1 MRRSLLAAVA
11 ILSAGMAASEAPP
24 KRLGTPELLAG
35 AVENTKAGAWARARL
50 VNEASKRADEL
61 IAALK
66 HEDDDVRVSAAW
78 ALRYAGK
85 QEKVIAALE
94 RALRDENFSVGRAAA
109 VSLNKFK
116 AADEPLRRLMR
127 DSDHAMRWRGMINV
141 EHLRLTA
148 LMEDV
153 ARLAVSDEV
162 DFVRA
167 ASAWTLRHGS
177 GAKVAEALVKCLAD
191 PHGWTRARARSSL
204 LGGKV
209 SAAVKRRGSPVRRR
223 VLGGLLKI
231 LETHR
236 GKTHATSGAV
246 SVLKELVIDRIGADP
261 ARWRKVV
268 SSLEGGE

>member
-1 MRRSLLAAVA
+1 MKRSLLAAMA
-11 ILSAGMAASEAPP
+11 LLSAGLAASEAPP
-24 KRLGTPELLAG
+24 KRLTTSELLAG
-35 AVENTKAGAWARARL
+35 AAENTKAGTWARARL
-50 VNEASKRADEL
+50 VNEAAKRADEL

-109 VSLNKFK
+109 VSLGKFK
-116 AADEPLRRLMR
+116 AAEEPLRKLMR

-141 EHLRLTA
+141 EHLALAA
-148 LMEDV
+148 LMDDV
-153 ARLAVSDEV
+153 ARLAVGDEV
-162 DFVRA
+162 DFIRA
-167 ASAWTLRHGS
+167 TSAWTLRHGS
-177 GAKVAEALVKCLAD
+177 GANVAEALVKCLAD
-191 PHGWTRARARSSL
+191 PHAWARARARNSL

-209 SAAVKRRGSPVRRR
+209 SAEVKRRGSPVRRR
-223 VLGGLLKI
+223 VLAGLLKI

-236 GKTHATSGAV
+236 GKTYATSEVV
-246 SVLKELVIDRIGADP
+246 SVLNELVIDRIGADP

-268 SSLEGGE
+268 SSLEGVQ